1 MPAIYEGRCVPRDDF
16 AQAICAYGDAAQ
28 AFEQILR
35 RGSASAPIDMASPR
49 KDGEAMSKA
58 NRGPERARG
67 LRDGDSR
74 FNACSGAHFAGEHGG
89 GAMHLDA
96 LPRIVKGQI
105 HRCGAFIT

>member
-1 MPAIYEGRCVPRDDF
+1 VRTRDDF

-74 FNACSGAHFAGEHGG
+74 FNACSGERTSLASTA
-89 GAMHLDA
+89 AA
-96 LPRIVKGQI
+96 
-105 HRCGAFIT
+105 RCTLMRYRAS